1 MLQRFQ
7 VLDLERTRLSDPAA
21 VMLNDMLIEVWVL
34 DVLGNDFLLHE
45 NQNPESW
52 KWNKMDG
59 NGQLKSCKPCRM
71 SKSATLRRAEAF
83 PFLRCLSLRACRI
96 TDQGAVP
103 LLRATCGRS
112 FQRPWVAT
120 WVATCHKVQVH
131 TAHADLS
138 LRDGFEKKYLQ
149 INSGYSK
156 LFLETNYFEVDSP
169 FAVLCPPPVFLL
181 NR

>member
-21 VMLNDMLIEVWVL
+21 VMLNDMLIEVRVL

-138 LRDGFEKKYLQ
+138 LRDGFEKK
-149 INSGYSK
+149 STS
-156 LFLETNYFEVDSP
+156 
-169 FAVLCPPPVFLL
+169 
-181 NR
+181 R

>member
-1 MLQRFQ
+1 MNCLFETEKLRKSTVQQSFILPFE

-21 VMLNDMLIEVWVL
+21 VMLNDMLIAVWVL

-71 SKSATLRRAEAF
+71 SKSASLRREAF
-83 PFLRCLSLRACRI
+83 PSLRCLSLRACRI

-120 WVATCHKVQVH
+120 CHKVQVH
-131 TAHADLS
+131 TAHTQICHCGTGS
-138 LRDGFEKKYLQ
+138 KKR
-149 INSGYSK
+149 STS
-156 LFLETNYFEVDSP
+156 
-169 FAVLCPPPVFLL
+169 
-181 NR
+181 R